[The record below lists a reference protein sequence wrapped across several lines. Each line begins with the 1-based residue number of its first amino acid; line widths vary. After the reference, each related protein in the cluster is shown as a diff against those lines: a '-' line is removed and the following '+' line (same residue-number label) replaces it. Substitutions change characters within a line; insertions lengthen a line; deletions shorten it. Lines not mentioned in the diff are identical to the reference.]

1 MAILKELKLKNIYLI
16 IPAFLAVLIVFFA
29 AQEDEEIPEL
39 SIEQSSINLEVSIE
53 KNKHSSFY
61 TVEDGDS
68 MSVVFE
74 ENKVPLNLTYR
85 ILRGPHK
92 NDFANLM
99 PGNEFEFHFLDNELL
114 RIELRKGSLF
124 SLSVTNSNEPEYE
137 LINIEPEVIREFKSG
152 KIISS
157 FYEAALESG
166 IPDSVIMDLAY
177 LFGWDIDFIFDIREG
192 DSFKV
197 LYETPY
203 VKGAK
208 IDNGDILY
216 AEFINQEQEYT
227 AIRFFDGS
235 GEKFYFDK
243 DGNSLKKAFLR
254 APLDFAY
261 VSSHFNPRRKHPIL
275 NKIRAH
281 NGVDYA
287 AKRNTPIRSTGD
299 GVIIHQGWKSG
310 YGRTIQIRHGGEITT
325 LYAHLESYNK
335 KLSEGSKVNQGTV
348 IGYVGDSGLATAP
361 HLHYEF
367 KVGDKRTDP
376 LKVRLPDDKPIDKM
390 ELPKFNQTKSQILDL
405 TKKLSIMIA
414 DAN

>member
-1 MAILKELKLKNIYLI
+1 MAILKELKLKNISLI

-61 TVEDGDS
+61 TVEEGDS
-68 MSVVFE
+68 MSVIFE

-99 PGNEFEFHFLDNELL
+99 PGNKFEFHFLDNELL
-114 RIELRKGSLF
+114 KIELRKGSLF
-124 SLSVTNSNEPEYE
+124 SLSVINSNEPEYE
-137 LINIEPEVIREFKSG
+137 LINLEPEVIREFKSG

-177 LFGWDIDFIFDIREG
+177 IFGWDIDFIFDIREG

-203 VKGAK
+203 VEGAK

-216 AEFINQEQEYT
+216 AEFINQEEEYT
-227 AIRFFDGS
+227 AIRYFDRS

-310 YGRTIQIRHGGEITT
+310 YGRTIQVRHGGEITT

-335 KLSEGSKVNQGTV
+335 NLSEGSKVNQGTV

>member
-16 IPAFLAVLIVFFA
+16 VPAFLAVLIVFFA

-68 MSVVFE
+68 MSVIFE

-114 RIELRKGSLF
+114 RIELRKGPLF
-124 SLSVTNSNEPEYE
+124 FLSVLNSNEPEYE
-137 LINIEPEVIREFKSG
+137 LINLEPEVIRKFKSG

-203 VKGAK
+203 VEGAK

-227 AIRFFDGS
+227 AIRYFDGS

-335 KLSEGSKVNQGTV
+335 KLNEGSKVNQGTV

>member
-1 MAILKELKLKNIYLI
+1 MAILKELKLKNISLI

-61 TVEDGDS
+61 TVEEGDS
-68 MSVVFE
+68 MSVIFE

-114 RIELRKGSLF
+114 KIELRKGSLF
-124 SLSVTNSNEPEYE
+124 SLSVINSNMPEYE
-137 LINIEPEVIREFKSG
+137 LINLEPEVIREFKSG

-197 LYETPY
+197 LYETPF
-203 VKGAK
+203 VEGAK

-227 AIRFFDGS
+227 AIRYFDRS

-348 IGYVGDSGLATAP
+348 IGFVGDSGLATAP

>member
-1 MAILKELKLKNIYLI
+1 MAILKELKLKNFSLI

-61 TVEDGDS
+61 TVEEGDS
-68 MSVVFE
+68 MSVIFE

-92 NDFANLM
+92 NDFANLI

-114 RIELRKGSLF
+114 KIELRKGSLF
-124 SLSVTNSNEPEYE
+124 SLSVINSNEPEYE
-137 LINIEPEVIREFKSG
+137 LINLEPEVIREFKSG

-203 VKGAK
+203 VEGAK

-227 AIRFFDGS
+227 AIRYFDRS

>member
-39 SIEQSSINLEVSIE
+39 SIEQSSINLEVLIE

-68 MSVVFE
+68 MSVIFE

-92 NDFANLM
+92 DDFANLM

-124 SLSVTNSNEPEYE
+124 SLSVINSNEPEYE
-137 LINIEPEVIREFKSG
+137 LINLEPEVMREFKSG

-203 VKGAK
+203 VEGAK

-227 AIRFFDGS
+227 AIRYFDRS

>member
-61 TVEDGDS
+61 TVEEGDS
-68 MSVVFE
+68 MSVIFE

-124 SLSVTNSNEPEYE
+124 SLSVINSNEPEYE
-137 LINIEPEVIREFKSG
+137 LINLEPEVIREFKSG

-203 VKGAK
+203 VEGAK

-227 AIRFFDGS
+227 AIRYYDGS

-376 LKVRLPDDKPIDKM
+376 LKVRLPDDKPIDKV

>member
-39 SIEQSSINLEVSIE
+39 SIEQSSINLKVSIE

-68 MSVVFE
+68 MSVIFE

-124 SLSVTNSNEPEYE
+124 SLSVINSNEPEYE
-137 LINIEPEVIREFKSG
+137 LINLEPEVIREFKSG

-203 VKGAK
+203 VEGAK

-227 AIRFFDGS
+227 AIRYFDGS

-335 KLSEGSKVNQGTV
+335 KLSEGSKVNQGTI

>member
-16 IPAFLAVLIVFFA
+16 IPAVFAVLIVFFA

-61 TVEDGDS
+61 TVEEGDS
-68 MSVVFE
+68 MSVIFE

-114 RIELRKGSLF
+114 RIELRKGPLF
-124 SLSVTNSNEPEYE
+124 FLSVLNSNEPEYE
-137 LINIEPEVIREFKSG
+137 LINLEPEVIREFKSG
-152 KIISS
+152 KITSS

-203 VKGAK
+203 VEGAK

-227 AIRFFDGS
+227 AIRYYARS

-243 DGNSLKKAFLR
+243 DGNSLRKAFLR

-287 AKRNTPIRSTGD
+287 AKRNTPVRSTGD

-335 KLSEGSKVNQGTV
+335 KLGEGSKVNQGTV

>member
-68 MSVVFE
+68 MSVIFE

-114 RIELRKGSLF
+114 KIELRKGSLF
-124 SLSVTNSNEPEYE
+124 SLSVINSNEPEYE
-137 LINIEPEVIREFKSG
+137 LINLEPEVIREFKSG

-203 VKGAK
+203 VEGAK

-216 AEFINQEQEYT
+216 AEFINQEEEYT
-227 AIRFFDGS
+227 AIRYFDRS

-335 KLSEGSKVNQGTV
+335 KLGEGSKVNQGTV

>member
-16 IPAFLAVLIVFFA
+16 IPAVLAVLIVFFA

-61 TVEDGDS
+61 TVEEGDS
-68 MSVVFE
+68 MSVIFE

-114 RIELRKGSLF
+114 RIELRKGPLF
-124 SLSVTNSNEPEYE
+124 FLSVLNSNEPEYE
-137 LINIEPEVIREFKSG
+137 LINLEPEVIREFKSG

-203 VKGAK
+203 VEGAK

-227 AIRFFDGS
+227 AIRYYARS

-243 DGNSLKKAFLR
+243 DGNSLRKAFLR

-275 NKIRAH
+275 NKIRAP

-287 AKRNTPIRSTGD
+287 AKRNTPVRSTGD

-335 KLSEGSKVNQGTV
+335 KLGEGSKVNQGTV

-376 LKVRLPDDKPIDKM
+376 LKVWLPDDKPIDKM

>member
-16 IPAFLAVLIVFFA
+16 VPAFLAVLIVFFA

-68 MSVVFE
+68 MSVIFE

-99 PGNEFEFHFLDNELL
+99 PGNEFEFHFLDNELH

-124 SLSVTNSNEPEYE
+124 YLSVTNSNEPEYE
-137 LINIEPEVIREFKSG
+137 LINFEPEVIREFKSG

-203 VKGAK
+203 VEGAK

-227 AIRFFDGS
+227 AIRYFDGS

-390 ELPKFNQTKSQILDL
+390 ELPKFNQTKTQILDL

>member
-61 TVEDGDS
+61 TVEEGDS
-68 MSVVFE
+68 MSVIFE

-114 RIELRKGSLF
+114 RIELRKGPLF
-124 SLSVTNSNEPEYE
+124 FLSVLNSNEPEYE
-137 LINIEPEVIREFKSG
+137 LINLEPEVIREFKSG

-203 VKGAK
+203 VEGAK

-227 AIRFFDGS
+227 AIRYYDGS

-335 KLSEGSKVNQGTV
+335 KLGEGSKVNQGTV

-376 LKVRLPDDKPIDKM
+376 LKVRLPDDKPIDKV

>member
-16 IPAFLAVLIVFFA
+16 IPAVFAVLIVFFA

-61 TVEDGDS
+61 TVEEGDS
-68 MSVVFE
+68 MSVIFE

-114 RIELRKGSLF
+114 RIELRKGPLF
-124 SLSVTNSNEPEYE
+124 FLSVINSDEPEYE
-137 LINIEPEVIREFKSG
+137 LINLEPEVIREFKSG

-203 VKGAK
+203 VEGAK

-227 AIRFFDGS
+227 DIRYYARS

-243 DGNSLKKAFLR
+243 DGNSLRKAFLR

-287 AKRNTPIRSTGD
+287 AKRNTPVRSTGD

-335 KLSEGSKVNQGTV
+335 KLGEGSKVNQGTV

>member
-16 IPAFLAVLIVFFA
+16 IPAVFAVLIVFFA

-39 SIEQSSINLEVSIE
+39 SIEQSSIDLEISIE

-61 TVEDGDS
+61 TVEEGDS
-68 MSVVFE
+68 MSVIFE

-114 RIELRKGSLF
+114 RIELRKGPLF
-124 SLSVTNSNEPEYE
+124 FLSVQNSNEPEYE
-137 LINIEPEVIREFKSG
+137 LINLEPEVIREFKSG

-203 VKGAK
+203 VEGAK

-227 AIRFFDGS
+227 AIRYYARS

-243 DGNSLKKAFLR
+243 DGNSLRKAFLR

-287 AKRNTPIRSTGD
+287 AKRNTPVRSTGD

-335 KLSEGSKVNQGTV
+335 KLGEGSKVNQGTV

>member
-16 IPAFLAVLIVFFA
+16 IPAVLAVLIVFFA

-61 TVEDGDS
+61 TVEEGDS
-68 MSVVFE
+68 MSVIFE

-137 LINIEPEVIREFKSG
+137 LINLEPEVIREFKSG

-203 VKGAK
+203 VEGAK

-227 AIRFFDGS
+227 AIRYFDRS

-348 IGYVGDSGLATAP
+348 VGYVGDSGLATAP

-376 LKVRLPDDKPIDKM
+376 LKVRLPDDKPIDKV

>member
-16 IPAFLAVLIVFFA
+16 IPAVLAVLIVFFA

-53 KNKHSSFY
+53 KNRHSSFY

-68 MSVVFE
+68 MSVIFE

-124 SLSVTNSNEPEYE
+124 SLSVINSNEPEYE
-137 LINIEPEVIREFKSG
+137 LINLEPEMIREFKSG

-203 VKGAK
+203 VEGAK

-227 AIRFFDGS
+227 AIRYYARS

-243 DGNSLKKAFLR
+243 DGNSLRKAFLR

-287 AKRNTPIRSTGD
+287 AKRNTPVRSTGD

-335 KLSEGSKVNQGTV
+335 KLGEGSKVNQGTV

>member
-16 IPAFLAVLIVFFA
+16 IPAVFAVLIVFFA

-61 TVEDGDS
+61 TVEEGDS
-68 MSVVFE
+68 MSVIFE

-114 RIELRKGSLF
+114 RIELRKGPLF
-124 SLSVTNSNEPEYE
+124 FLSVLNSNEPEYE
-137 LINIEPEVIREFKSG
+137 LINLEPEVIREFKSG

-203 VKGAK
+203 VEGAK

-227 AIRFFDGS
+227 AIRYFDRS

-243 DGNSLKKAFLR
+243 DVNSLRKAFLR

-287 AKRNTPIRSTGD
+287 AKRNTPVRSTGD

-335 KLSEGSKVNQGTV
+335 KLGEGSKVNQGTV

>member
-16 IPAFLAVLIVFFA
+16 IPAFFAVLIVFFA

-61 TVEDGDS
+61 TVEEGDS
-68 MSVVFE
+68 MSVIFE

-99 PGNEFEFHFLDNELL
+99 PGNQFEFHFLDNELL
-114 RIELRKGSLF
+114 RIELRKGPLF
-124 SLSVTNSNEPEYE
+124 FLSVINSNEPEYE
-137 LINIEPEVIREFKSG
+137 LINLEPEVIREFKSG

-203 VKGAK
+203 VEGAK

-227 AIRFFDGS
+227 AIRYYARS

-243 DGNSLKKAFLR
+243 DGNSLRKAFLR

-287 AKRNTPIRSTGD
+287 AKRNTPVRSTGD

-335 KLSEGSKVNQGTV
+335 NLGEGSKVNQGTV

>member
-1 MAILKELKLKNIYLI
+1 MAILKELKLKNISLI
-16 IPAFLAVLIVFFA
+16 IPAFLGVLIVFFA

-61 TVEDGDS
+61 TVEEGDS
-68 MSVVFE
+68 MSVIFE

-114 RIELRKGSLF
+114 KIELRKGSLF
-124 SLSVTNSNEPEYE
+124 SLSVINSNEPEYE
-137 LINIEPEVIREFKSG
+137 LINLEPEVIREFKSG

-203 VKGAK
+203 VEGAK

-227 AIRFFDGS
+227 AIRYFDRS

>member
-16 IPAFLAVLIVFFA
+16 IPAVLAVLIVFFA

-68 MSVVFE
+68 MSVIFE

-92 NDFANLM
+92 NDFTNLM

-137 LINIEPEVIREFKSG
+137 LINLEPEVIREFKSG

-203 VKGAK
+203 VEGAK

-227 AIRFFDGS
+227 AIRYFDGS

>member
-16 IPAFLAVLIVFFA
+16 IPAVLAVLIVFFA
-29 AQEDEEIPEL
+29 AQENEEVPEL
-39 SIEQSSINLEVSIE
+39 SIEQSSINLEISIE

-61 TVEDGDS
+61 TVEEGDS
-68 MSVVFE
+68 MSVIFE

-99 PGNEFEFHFLDNELL
+99 PGNEFEFHFLENELL
-114 RIELRKGSLF
+114 RIDLRKGTLF
-124 SLSVTNSNEPEYE
+124 FLSVLNLNEPEYE
-137 LINIEPEVIREFKSG
+137 LINLEPEVIREFKSG
-152 KIISS
+152 NIISS

-197 LYETPY
+197 LYETPF
-203 VKGAK
+203 VEGSK
-208 IDNGDILY
+208 IASGDILY
-216 AEFINQEQEYT
+216 AEFVNQEQEYI
-227 AIRFFDGS
+227 AIRYFDRS
-235 GEKFYFDK
+235 GKKFYFDK

-287 AKRNTPIRSTGD
+287 AKRNTPVRSTGD
-299 GVIIHQGWKSG
+299 GMIIHQGWRSG
-310 YGRTIQIRHGGEITT
+310 YGRTVQIRHGGEITT

-335 KLSEGSKVNQGTV
+335 KLKEGSKVNQGTI

-376 LKVRLPDDKPIDKM
+376 LKVRLPDDKPI
-390 ELPKFNQTKSQILDL
+390 LDL

-414 DAN
+414 HAN

>member
-16 IPAFLAVLIVFFA
+16 IPAVFAVLIVFFA

-61 TVEDGDS
+61 TVEEGDS
-68 MSVVFE
+68 MSVIFE

-99 PGNEFEFHFLDNELL
+99 PGNEFEFHFLDNELH
-114 RIELRKGSLF
+114 RIELRKGPLF
-124 SLSVTNSNEPEYE
+124 FLSVLNSNEPEYE
-137 LINIEPEVIREFKSG
+137 LINLEPEVIREFKSG

-203 VKGAK
+203 VEGAK

-227 AIRFFDGS
+227 AIRYYARS

-243 DGNSLKKAFLR
+243 DGNSLRKAFLR

-335 KLSEGSKVNQGTV
+335 NLGEGSKVNQGTV

>member
-39 SIEQSSINLEVSIE
+39 SIEQSSINLEISIE

-68 MSVVFE
+68 MSVIFE

-92 NDFANLM
+92 DDFANLM

-124 SLSVTNSNEPEYE
+124 SLSVINSNEPEYE
-137 LINIEPEVIREFKSG
+137 LINLEPEVIREFKSG

-203 VKGAK
+203 VEGAK

-227 AIRFFDGS
+227 AIRYFDRS

-390 ELPKFNQTKSQILDL
+390 ELPKFNQTKLQILDL

>member
-16 IPAFLAVLIVFFA
+16 IPAVLAVLIVFFA

-68 MSVVFE
+68 MSVIFE

-114 RIELRKGSLF
+114 RIELRKGPLF
-124 SLSVTNSNEPEYE
+124 FLSVLNSNEPEYE
-137 LINIEPEVIREFKSG
+137 LINLEPEVIREFKSG

-203 VKGAK
+203 VEGAK

-227 AIRFFDGS
+227 AIRYYDGS

-335 KLSEGSKVNQGTV
+335 KLGEGSKVNQGTV

-376 LKVRLPDDKPIDKM
+376 LKVRLPDDKPIDKV